1 MHVGQKL
8 SSCKCFTMQLLQTV
22 NESKTC
28 QINTTS
34 PKHKYKDSFTRLQI
48 VFREELVNCKLV
60 APKGV
65 CFEVPRQSGRG
76 KHDLNKELLFIL
88 PHPEHTR

>member
-1 MHVGQKL
+1 MFYDAASTNWEWKQNMPNKHN
-8 SSCKCFTMQLLQTV
+8 FT
-22 NESKTC
+22 
-28 QINTTS
+28 
-34 PKHKYKDSFTRLQI
+34 KHKYKDSFTRLQM
-48 VFREELVNCKLV
+48 VFRLESVNCKLV

-88 PHPEHTR
+88 PHPEHTRWSF

>member
-1 MHVGQKL
+1 
-8 SSCKCFTMQLLQTV
+8 MQLLQTE

-28 QINTTS
+28 PINTTS
-34 PKHKYKDSFTRLQI
+34 PKQI
-48 VFREELVNCKLV
+48 KQLYELADNFLTDIGQLRACRCR
-60 APKGV
+60 PKGV
-65 CFEVPRQSGRG
+65 CFQVPRQSGHG